1 MKPLS
6 ISIAGQDYSARSV
19 VEITFSP
26 EESSITVQVPIINDA
41 EFEPDPESFFGNL
54 MISPLSSDVAQVSV
68 PQATVNI
75 EDDDR
80 EWVSKNRKV
89 LSLTDII
96 G

>member
-1 MKPLS
+1 MS
-6 ISIAGQDYSARSV
+6 ISIAGQDYNARSA
-19 VEITFSP
+19 VEITFTP
-26 EESSITVQVPIINDA
+26 EESSLTVQVPIINDA
-41 EFEPDPESFFGNL
+41 EFEPFPDPESFFGNL
-54 MISPLSSDVAQVSV
+54 MISPLSSDIAQVSV

-80 EWVSKNRKV
+80 EWVSKDRKV